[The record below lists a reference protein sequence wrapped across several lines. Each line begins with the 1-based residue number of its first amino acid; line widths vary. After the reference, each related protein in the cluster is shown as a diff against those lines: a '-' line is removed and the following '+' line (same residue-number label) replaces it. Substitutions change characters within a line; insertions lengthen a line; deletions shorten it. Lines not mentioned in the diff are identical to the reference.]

1 LQLLLFSSTTMPPK
15 RITDDGALKM
25 RKPRASK
32 ERPSGMTNKAW
43 VANVVR
49 RETETHGRAERE
61 KKLAAKRA
69 AAAAAD
75 EQARL
80 VSMAMGQPRVS
91 QFPAGSWPIQGT
103 IGSPSTYSPAASSL
117 MFHETY
123 IPTMS
128 RFTPSPP
135 EYDAAA
141 MHKGISPTLRR
152 GPLSYGMPAPNDGV
166 MHDTSILHHYFVSQ
180 FTVIH

>member
-15 RITDDGALKM
+15 RIADDGAPKT
-25 RKPRASK
+25 RKPWAPK
-32 ERPSGMTNKAW
+32 ERPPGMTNVAW
-43 VANVVR
+43 AADVAH
-49 RETETHGRAERE
+49 RETETRGRAERE

-69 AAAAAD
+69 AAAVD

-80 VSMAMGQPRVS
+80 VSMAMGQPRVG
-91 QFPAGSWPIQGT
+91 QFPVGSWPIQGT
-103 IGSPSTYSPAASSL
+103 IGSPSTYSSAALSL

-123 IPTMS
+123 IPAMS

-141 MHKGISPTLRR
+141 MHEGISPALR
-152 GPLSYGMPAPNDGV
+152 
-166 MHDTSILHHYFVSQ
+166 
-180 FTVIH
+180 